1 MSPRVPAWE
10 SGELFR
16 EFKSAHVLLPAHPL
30 FLGGSLRR
38 GWLISL
44 LNELAACSAGC
55 AGERSGLQP
64 VLDCLP

>member
-1 MSPRVPAWE
+1 MAPRVPVWE

-30 FLGGSLRR
+30 FLRR

-44 LNELAACSAGC
+44 LNALAAGSAGC